1 MIVVIFEV
9 QFNTGMDAD
18 YFKLAKNLRSSL
30 EQTDG
35 FISSERYESITTPD
49 KFISVSFWRDADA
62 VKEWRN
68 QNEHRNAQGEGR
80 SGIISEYR
88 IRVASVIRDYT
99 LSERELAPEDS
110 VLYFGG

>member
-9 QFNTGMDAD
+9 QFNEGKDAD
-18 YFKLAKNLRSSL
+18 YFRLAKNLRSAL

-35 FISSERYESITTPD
+35 FISSERFESITTPG
-49 KFISVSFWRDADA
+49 KFISVSFWRDAQA
-62 VKEWRN
+62 VQAWRN
-68 QNEHRNAQGEGR
+68 QNEHREAQSAGR

-99 LSERELAPEDS
+99 LSERDLAPQDS
-110 VLYFGG
+110 VLLFDN